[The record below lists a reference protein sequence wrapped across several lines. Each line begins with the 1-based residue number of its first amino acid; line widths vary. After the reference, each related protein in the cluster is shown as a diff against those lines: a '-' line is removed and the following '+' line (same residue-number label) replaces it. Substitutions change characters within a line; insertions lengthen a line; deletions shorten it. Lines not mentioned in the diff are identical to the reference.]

1 MIFDFQLDAII
12 GEKLDD
18 ILIVKLGEDTVKETA
33 ISRNTGYQIV

>member
-18 ILIVKLGEDTVKETA
+18 ILIVKLGEDAVKETA
-33 ISRNTGYQIV
+33 ISRNTGHQII